1 MSTKLSAIRSQ
12 KDWIFLQKNEQKT
25 AFFEK
30 LCKNISDPTRVLCN
44 EPMANHTTFRIGGPA
59 DWLVLPASVEEI
71 TAVLAVAKAA
81 SVPIT
86 VLGRGSNVL
95 VSDKGI
101 RGLVLRLGKH
111 MSNIRHEKTTLFAGA
126 GASLGDVSR
135 YAGNLG
141 LTGLEFAI
149 GIPGTIG
156 GAVFMNAG
164 AYEGEMRQVVRAVT
178 AICPDGGLARY
189 SGEELDFSYRHSVFS
204 DNKCLI
210 CEVEMELVPGDTT
223 SIRSKMDECTFRR
236 NSKQPVELPSAG
248 SVFKRPPGYYAGTL
262 IEESGLK
269 GLTIGGAQVS
279 EKHAGF
285 IVNIGGATASD
296 VLTLIQ
302 EVQRRVYEKFA
313 VRLEPEIRQIGEP

>member
-1 MSTKLSAIRSQ
+1 MNK
-12 KDWIFLQKNEQKT
+12 KT
-25 AFFEK
+25 AFYETLLK
-30 LCKNISDPTRVLCN
+30 VIPDHERVMSD

-59 DWLVLPASVEEI
+59 DILVLPASVEEI
-71 TAVLAVAKAA
+71 TAVLQLAREAA
-81 SVPIT
+81 IPIT

-101 RGLVLRLGKH
+101 RGVVLRLGKH
-111 MSNIRHEKTTLFAGA
+111 LSHIRHEGATLYAGA

-135 YAGNLG
+135 YAAKLS

-156 GAVFMNAG
+156 GAVYMNAG
-164 AYEGEMRQVVRAVT
+164 AYEGEMRQVVTAVT
-178 AICPDGGLARY
+178 AICPDCGLKRY
-189 SGEELDFSYRHSVFS
+189 TGEELDFGYRHSAFS
-204 DNKCLI
+204 DNGCLI
-210 CEVEMELVPGDTT
+210 CEVEVSLKPGDEPT
-223 SIRSKMDECTFRR
+223 IRSKMDDCTFRR

-262 IEESGLK
+262 IEQTGLK

-279 EKHAGF
+279 SKHAGF

-296 VLTLIQ
+296 VLALIR
-302 EVQRRVYEKFA
+302 EVQQRVYEKFQ
-313 VRLEPEIRQIGEP
+313 VKLEPEVRQIGEQ

>member
-1 MSTKLSAIRSQ
+1 M
-12 KDWIFLQKNEQKT
+12 FLQKNEQT

-30 LCKNISDPTRVLCN
+30 LSIIISDPERVLRD
-44 EPMANHTTFRIGGPA
+44 EPMVNHTTFRIGGPA

-81 SVPIT
+81 AVPVT

-111 MSNIRHEKTTLFAGA
+111 MSRIRHEGTTLFAGA

-135 YAGNLG
+135 YAAKLS

-164 AYEGEMRQVVRAVT
+164 AYEGEMRQVVSAVT

-189 SGEELDFSYRHSVFS
+189 CGEALAFSYRHSVFS

-210 CEVEMELVPGDTT
+210 CEVELQLTPGDETA
-223 SIRSKMDECTFRR
+223 IRAKMDECTFRR

-262 IEESGLK
+262 IEQTGLK
-269 GLTIGGAQVS
+269 GLTVGGAQVS

-296 VLTLIQ
+296 VMNLIR
-302 EVQRRVYEKFA
+302 EVQSRVYEKFS
-313 VRLEPEIRQIGEP
+313 VRLEPEVRQIGEP